1 MLLLYQNFDHKSRTK
16 ILFLTYVKRRS
27 IIFVYGEKYMADASY
42 WVILLW
48 SCGLTYFCAKYYW
61 IRSTID
67 FLEEQG
73 LLELDDEK

>member
-1 MLLLYQNFDHKSRTK
+1 
-16 ILFLTYVKRRS
+16 
-27 IIFVYGEKYMADASY
+27 MADASY

-48 SCGLTYFCAKYYW
+48 SCGTTYFCAKYYW

-73 LLELDDEK
+73 MLELDDEK